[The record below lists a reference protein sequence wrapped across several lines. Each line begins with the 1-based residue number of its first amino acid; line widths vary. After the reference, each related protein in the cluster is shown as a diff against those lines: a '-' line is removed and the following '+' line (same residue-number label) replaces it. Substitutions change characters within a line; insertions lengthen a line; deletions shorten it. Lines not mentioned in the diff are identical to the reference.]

1 MALNS
6 KMHEIYLS
14 MPIEANLL
22 PELQNLPFWARAT
35 HEILMAVNPA
45 KLTELASSNQL
56 ETYLSQQQTRLSEEA
71 RKLEKQWRQQN
82 PLSPQADYFKRT
94 SWQNHSK
101 QHAREVLI
109 DELTKS
115 LAALANESSAI

>member
-22 PELQNLPFWARAT
+22 PELQNLPFWARTT

-56 ETYLSQQQTRLSEEA
+56 EAYLVQQQAELSEQA
-71 RKLEKQWRQQN
+71 RKLERQWKQLNQ
-82 PLSPQADYFKRT
+82 LSMQAGLIERAV
-94 SWQNHSK
+94 WQNHSK
-101 QHAREVLI
+101 QYAREVLI
-109 DELTKS
+109 DSMTRRVVDELGSIT
-115 LAALANESSAI
+115 